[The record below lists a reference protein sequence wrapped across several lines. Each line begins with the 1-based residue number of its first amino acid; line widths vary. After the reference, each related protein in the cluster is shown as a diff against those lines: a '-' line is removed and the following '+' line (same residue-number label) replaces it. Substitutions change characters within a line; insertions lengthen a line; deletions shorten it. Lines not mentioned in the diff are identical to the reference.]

1 MKWDDIIRSI
11 FTALGAV
18 GGFLFGEITGLFWAV
33 IAMMAID
40 YITGVVVAVLNKQ
53 LSSEVGFR
61 GLVKKLFIIVLMAV
75 AHVID
80 AEVIGTGAGLM
91 TAVQLFFLANEGIS
105 ILENSAALGLPV
117 PKKLRD
123 VLEQLKSENDKEDDD
138 EDN

>member
-1 MKWDDIIRSI
+1 MTWDKAFRAVS
-11 FTALGAV
+11 TALGAV
-18 GGFLFGEITGLFWAV
+18 GGFLFGQITGLFWAV

-40 YITGVVVAVLNKQ
+40 YVTGVILAVVNKR
-53 LSSEVGFR
+53 LSSKVGFR
-61 GLVKKLFIIVLMAV
+61 GIAKKLCIIMLMAV

-105 ILENSAALGLPV
+105 ILENAAALGLPI
-117 PKKLRD
+117 PNKLRG

-138 EDN
+138 GN

>member
-40 YITGVVVAVLNKQ
+40 YITGVIIAVLNKQ
-53 LSSEVGFR
+53 LSSAVGFR
-61 GLVKKLFIIVLMAV
+61 GLVKKLFIIMLMAV

-80 AEVIGTGAGLM
+80 AEVIGTGAVLM

-105 ILENSAALGLPV
+105 ILENAAALGLPV

-123 VLEQLKSENDKEDDD
+123 VLEQLKSENDKGDDD
-138 EDN
+138 GN

>member
-1 MKWDDIIRSI
+1 MTWDKAFRAFS
-11 FTALGAV
+11 TVLGAV
-18 GGFLFGEITGLFWAV
+18 GGFLFGQITGLFWAV

-40 YITGVVVAVLNKQ
+40 YITGVILAVVNKQ
-53 LSSEVGFR
+53 LSSRVGFR
-61 GLVKKLFIIVLMAV
+61 GIAKKLCIIMLMAV

-105 ILENSAALGLPV
+105 IMENAAALGLPV

-123 VLEQLKSENDKEDDD
+123 VLEQLRTENDEEDDD
-138 EDN
+138 GN